1 MAGDWIKIRID
12 LCDDPN
18 VYILSDHL
26 STDVPTVVGLLC
38 LFWGWMDRHT
48 SDGKSLKLTENVIDQ
63 RVGCK
68 GFASAM
74 RDVGWLEGENMALEL
89 PNFDR
94 HNGNSAKARALE
106 SEAKRLRRKEKPAST
121 PTKEKPKEKPQNE
134 SVGQASDKSGPKS
147 PTREEKRREEKN
159 NKQHQQQPSA
169 DDEIRMS
176 VDWVPGEF
184 FDDRCRMSAIDLE
197 RVDQQRLAA
206 LLGEFKSYWMN
217 QQRSMRHNQWE
228 HKLLQQVIRK
238 RDEGKL
244 YAEHQQTGQKPGE
257 LDWADTSWIDG
268 LALGDSAVDQRA
280 VR

>member
-147 PTREEKRREEKN
+147 PTREEKRREE
-159 NKQHQQQPSA
+159 
-169 DDEIRMS
+169 
-176 VDWVPGEF
+176 
-184 FDDRCRMSAIDLE
+184 
-197 RVDQQRLAA
+197 
-206 LLGEFKSYWMN
+206 
-217 QQRSMRHNQWE
+217 
-228 HKLLQQVIRK
+228 
-238 RDEGKL
+238 
-244 YAEHQQTGQKPGE
+244 
-257 LDWADTSWIDG
+257 
-268 LALGDSAVDQRA
+268 
-280 VR
+280 